1 MDAITEDCV
10 KRQRQRRLCH
20 KALQKGQWT
29 SWDYHVDDDS
39 RNKYIRSHMDL
50 DDLER
55 RARYP
60 IVDAR
65 GNEKVLGVL
74 GEKGVLKVPH
84 QAGALGQ

>member
-1 MDAITEDCV
+1 
-10 KRQRQRRLCH
+10 
-20 KALQKGQWT
+20 
-29 SWDYHVDDDS
+29 
-39 RNKYIRSHMDL
+39 MDL

-65 GNEKVLGVL
+65 GNEKVLGAL